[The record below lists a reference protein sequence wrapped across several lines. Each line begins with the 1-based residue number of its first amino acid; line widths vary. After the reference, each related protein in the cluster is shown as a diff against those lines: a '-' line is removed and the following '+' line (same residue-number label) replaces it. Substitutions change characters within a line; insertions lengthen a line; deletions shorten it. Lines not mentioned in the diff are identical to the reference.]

1 MLNYRNPVRQIE
13 FMREVVSRLR
23 EGLKNYVETGEDVFP
38 IHVSSYFYW
47 RQKVNVHEVDYDEL
61 LADVVRTFDKS
72 LAEIDQMRSCIE
84 NLRLRG

>member
-47 RQKVNVHEVDYDEL
+47 RQKVSVHEVDYDEL
-61 LADVVRTFDKS
+61 MADVVRTVDKS
-72 LAEIDQMRSCIE
+72 LAEIDQMRNCIE
-84 NLRLRG
+84 NLRLQS

>member
-47 RQKVNVHEVDYDEL
+47 RQKVNVHEVDYDEV

-72 LAEIDQMRSCIE
+72 LAEIDQMRNCIE

>member
-1 MLNYRNPVRQIE
+1 
-13 FMREVVSRLR
+13 MREVVSRLR
-23 EGLKNYVETGEDVFP
+23 EGLKTYVETGEDVFP

-72 LAEIDQMRSCIE
+72 LAEIDQMRNCIE

>member
-1 MLNYRNPVRQIE
+1 MLNHRNPVRQIE

-23 EGLKNYVETGEDVFP
+23 EGLKTYVETGEDVFP

-72 LAEIDQMRSCIE
+72 LAEIDQMRNCIE